1 MNYEL
6 FTTFAQQNYLEMVN
20 VNGLRTAILQAV
32 NHFTQDDDFMV
43 VTDFH
48 LHLDTDTGEVAIADD
63 TEMTI
68 ASAVVEEWVDLD
80 GDDDM
85 EALVRELKSLLSEMS
100 AEGAFEQV
108 SVSKPFSFVLED
120 DNQETIEELFYV
132 DEDLIVLSDDL
143 LKDMDKDLDDFFE
156 KLMKE

>member
-1 MNYEL
+1 MTISNAS
-6 FTTFAQQNYLEMVN
+6 TSI
-20 VNGLRTAILQAV
+20 LRTAIEQAV
-32 NHFTQDDDFMV
+32 NHFVQDDDFMV

-48 LHLDTDTGEVAIADD
+48 LHLDADTGELAIADD

-68 ASAVVEEWVDLD
+68 TSAVVEEWIDLD
-80 GDDDM
+80 GEDDM
-85 EALVRELKSLLSEMS
+85 EAMAHELKSILGAMS

>member
-1 MNYEL
+1 
-6 FTTFAQQNYLEMVN
+6 MVN
-20 VNGLRTAILQAV
+20 LNGLRTAIQQAV

-48 LHLDTDTGEVAIADD
+48 LHLDANTGEVAISDD
-63 TEMTI
+63 TEATI
-68 ASAVVEEWVDLD
+68 ATVVVDEWVDLD

-85 EALVRELKSLLSEMS
+85 EALARELKTLLSDMA
-100 AEGAFEQV
+100 AEGAFEHIP
-108 SVSKPFSFVLED
+108 VSKPFSFVLED
-120 DNQETIEELFYV
+120 DNQETIEELYYV

>member
-1 MNYEL
+1 
-6 FTTFAQQNYLEMVN
+6 MVN

-32 NHFTQDDDFMV
+32 NHFAQDDDFMV

-85 EALVRELKSLLSEMS
+85 ETLVRELKTHSNK
-100 AEGAFEQV
+100 
-108 SVSKPFSFVLED
+108 SVCPNHSPLCSK
-120 DNQETIEELFYV
+120 TI
-132 DEDLIVLSDDL
+132 IR
-143 LKDMDKDLDDFFE
+143 KP
-156 KLMKE
+156 

>member
-1 MNYEL
+1 MTISNAS
-6 FTTFAQQNYLEMVN
+6 TS
-20 VNGLRTAILQAV
+20 GLRTAIQQAV
-32 NHFTQDDDFMV
+32 NHFAQDDDFMV

-48 LHLDTDTGEVAIADD
+48 LHLDTDTGEVTIADD
-63 TEMTI
+63 TETTI
-68 ASAVVEEWVDLD
+68 ASAVVDEWIDID

-85 EALVRELKSLLSEMS
+85 EVMARELKSILGAMS
-100 AEGAFEQV
+100 TEGVFEQV

>member
-1 MNYEL
+1 MSISNAS
-6 FTTFAQQNYLEMVN
+6 TS
-20 VNGLRTAILQAV
+20 GLRTAIEQAV
-32 NHFTQDDDFMV
+32 NHFVQDDDFLV

-48 LHLDTDTGEVAIADD
+48 LHLDADTGEVAIADD

-68 ASAVVEEWVDLD
+68 SSAVVEEWVDLD
-80 GDDDM
+80 GDEDM
-85 EALVRELKSLLSEMS
+85 EAMARELKSILSAMS
-100 AEGAFEQV
+100 AEGAFEHI

-120 DNQETIEELFYV
+120 DNQETIDELFYV
-132 DEDLIVLSDDL
+132 DEDLIILSDDL

>member
-1 MNYEL
+1 MSISNAS
-6 FTTFAQQNYLEMVN
+6 TS
-20 VNGLRTAILQAV
+20 GLRTAIEQAV
-32 NHFTQDDDFMV
+32 NHFVQDDDFLV

-48 LHLDTDTGEVAIADD
+48 LHLDADTGEVAIADD

-68 ASAVVEEWVDLD
+68 SSAIVEEWVDLD
-80 GDDDM
+80 GDEDM
-85 EALVRELKSLLSEMS
+85 EAMARELKSILSAMS
-100 AEGAFEQV
+100 AEGAFEHV

-120 DNQETIEELFYV
+120 DNQETIDELFYV
-132 DEDLIVLSDDL
+132 DEDLIILSDDL

>member
-1 MNYEL
+1 MSISNAS
-6 FTTFAQQNYLEMVN
+6 TS
-20 VNGLRTAILQAV
+20 GLRTAILQAV
-32 NHFTQDDDFMV
+32 NHFVQDDDFLV

-48 LHLDTDTGEVAIADD
+48 LHLDADTGEVAIADD

-68 ASAVVEEWVDLD
+68 ASAAVEEWVDLD

-85 EALVRELKSLLSEMS
+85 EAMARELKLLLSAMS
-100 AEGAFEQV
+100 AEGAFEHV

-120 DNQETIEELFYV
+120 DNQETIDELFYV
-132 DEDLIVLSDDL
+132 DEDLIILSDDL